1 MHLKE
6 PARGTYCTVYT
17 YSIVLPIEI
26 FQKKKNIKILN
37 CHKTETITGIQ

>member
-6 PARGTYCTVYT
+6 PARGTYCTL

-37 CHKTETITGIQ
+37 CHKTKTITGIQ